1 LKEKCFADNK
11 TDPLPSGWG
20 RGRLYRRIEDRRKS
34 MEFFE
39 KISPA
44 HTALIV
50 IDLQCDYF
58 CEGGII
64 DLMGFSY
71 ESMKGILPSLKGF
84 IESSRKYVKKVVF
97 TRQTMYPYLRSPVVV
112 EHYTRAKM
120 IRPFNP
126 RNENF
131 FEITPAPEDVIL
143 PKHRYSAF
151 IGTHFDALLR
161 ANGIKTMIL
170 IGVATN
176 VCVESTARDGF
187 MMDYHIVVPSDLTA
201 GVNDQVKEMSLYN
214 IGTFFGEVV
223 KSEYILKTW
232 EKYSQGN
239 SPS

>member
-1 LKEKCFADNK
+1 
-11 TDPLPSGWG
+11 
-20 RGRLYRRIEDRRKS
+20 

-39 KISPA
+39 KIFPA

-64 DLMGFSY
+64 DLMGFNY
-71 ESMKGILPSLKGF
+71 QSMKGILPPLKEF
-84 IESSRKYVKKVVF
+84 IEISRKYVRRVVF
-97 TRQTMYPYLRSPVVV
+97 TKQTMYPYLRSPVVV

-126 RNENF
+126 RNESF
-131 FEITPAPEDVIL
+131 FEITPGPEDIIL

-161 ANGIKTMIL
+161 ANSIRTLIL
-170 IGVATN
+170 VGVAAN

-223 KSEYILKTW
+223 KSERILKAW
-232 EKYSQGN
+232 EEHYRKP